1 MILEKAVDYIL
12 YLQNNER
19 LYEME
24 VQRLKKEVERAR
36 TERDTAARS

>member
-24 VQRLKKEVERAR
+24 VQRLKSEI
-36 TERDTAARS
+36 DTLKQDQK